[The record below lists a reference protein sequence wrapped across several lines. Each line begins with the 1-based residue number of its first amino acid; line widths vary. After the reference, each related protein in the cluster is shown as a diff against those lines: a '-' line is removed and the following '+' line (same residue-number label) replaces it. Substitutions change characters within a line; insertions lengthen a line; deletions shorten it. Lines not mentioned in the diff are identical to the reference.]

1 MTNFVLYQKR
11 LGEQNTI
18 RADRKTLA
26 NFVQKQ
32 LNDRG
37 TFDTDVCQ
45 YAFGL
50 NTTDE
55 LPLEEPF
62 SPLSEPAMLKDN
74 KNNGLS
80 IKFPNSGCG
89 SYKFPSPAKK
99 SLADAVTNR
108 TSDHMAETAKSGGTA
123 SRQRGFGLRISV

>member
-1 MTNFVLYQKR
+1 M
-11 LGEQNTI
+11 
-18 RADRKTLA
+18 
-26 NFVQKQ
+26 
-32 LNDRG
+32 
-37 TFDTDVCQ
+37 CQ

-50 NTTDE
+50 NTTSE
-55 LPLEEPF
+55 VPLEEPF
-62 SPLSEPAMLKDN
+62 SPLSESGELRNN
-74 KNNGLS
+74 KNNGLP

-89 SYKFPSPAKK
+89 SYKLPSTAKK